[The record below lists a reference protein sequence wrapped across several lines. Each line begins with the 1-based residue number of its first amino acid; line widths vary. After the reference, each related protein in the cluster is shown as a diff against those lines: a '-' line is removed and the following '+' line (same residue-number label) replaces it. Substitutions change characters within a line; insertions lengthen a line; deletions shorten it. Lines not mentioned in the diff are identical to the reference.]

1 MQAWDRN
8 PTDNKMTNKHKL
20 ILFLI
25 ASDPGVKS
33 LYKLIQLFDRCC
45 FPSDMT
51 ANLQYLLD
59 NNLIRPSKWFEK
71 PYKVEPSEFE
81 VTDEGKNYLDK
92 NYVDQEIVDYLK
104 SCSTPGILLEI
115 TQAYISKKGEIKK

>member
-1 MQAWDRN
+1 VQPCDLN
-8 PTDNKMTNKHKL
+8 PTDNKMTSKHKL

-25 ASDPGVKS
+25 ASDPGIKS

-45 FPSDMT
+45 FPSDMM

-59 NNLIRPSKWFEK
+59 NTLIRPSKWFEK

-81 VTDEGKNYLDK
+81 VTDEGENYLDK
-92 NYVDQEIVDYLK
+92 NHVDQEIVEYLQN
-104 SCSTPGILLEI
+104 CSTPGILLEI
-115 TQAYISKKGEIKK
+115 TQAYISKKAK